1 MLRLTSA
8 HRRGVVGPQWGALIA
23 LLLCCP
29 SIASAQQQEKVPPP
43 DTVRV
48 PPPVD
53 GEPGFVTKARH
64 RLDRLH
70 EHGWYPEVGT
80 IVSASGLAFGGQYRS
95 PAHAATGISA
105 EAGLMWSL
113 RNYREYVGRI
123 GRLSHM
129 RDTIRLEPA
138 GEEITST
145 TNVRSTKVV
154 GTALYVEGRR
164 FNYRRVDY
172 FGIDPTVK
180 GERADYAVVGTAM
193 DLVGQWQARPDLGVS
208 GRWGVLELRPGRGT
222 NSSLPGVEEVY
233 SEPMAPGLTAVPR
246 YSVAGAA
253 AAWDTRDSA
262 KISTDG
268 LFAAGA
274 VWRYNALNERAP
286 TFTRFAAD
294 VRAFQA
300 LTQNGQHVVAAN
312 LVAAADRT
320 PGAQPIPFYL
330 QSWLGGSHSLRNFS
344 NYRLR
349 GESLVNLS
357 IEHRW
362 HVQRF
367 IEIAPFFDIGAVSST
382 GRSLSD
388 GPLYKAG
395 GIGIRV
401 RNDTRVFVRLDYAH
415 GDEGGRLLF
424 ALSPSF

>member
-1 MLRLTSA
+1 MSSLIEG
-8 HRRGVVGPQWGALIA
+8 RRRVSGYRAVALVA
-23 LLLCCP
+23 LLWLYP
-29 SIASAQQQEKVPPP
+29 LSASAQQQEKVPPP
-43 DTVRV
+43 DAVRV

-53 GEPGFVTKARH
+53 DEPGFVTKARH
-64 RLDRLH
+64 RLEVLH
-70 EHGWYPEVGT
+70 QHGWYPEVGT
-80 IVSASGLAFGGQYRS
+80 IVSASGLAFGGHYRS
-95 PAHAATGISA
+95 PAHAATGVSA

-113 RNYREYVGRI
+113 RNYREYVGRV

-129 RDTIRLEPA
+129 RDTVRLEPA

-145 TNVRSTKVV
+145 TNVRSTKTV
-154 GTALYVEGRR
+154 GTAVYVEGRR

-172 FGIDPTVK
+172 FGIDPAVK
-180 GERADYAVVGTAM
+180 GQRADYAVIGTAI
-193 DLVGQWQARPDLGVS
+193 DLVGQWQARPSLGVS
-208 GRWGVLELRPGRGT
+208 GRWGVLEVRPSRGT
-222 NSSLPGVEEVY
+222 NSSFPDVEDVY
-233 SEPMAPGLTAVPR
+233 SEPTAPGLTAVPR

-262 KISTDG
+262 KIATAG
-268 LFAAGA
+268 VFAAGT
-274 VWRYNALNERAP
+274 VWRYSALDDEAP

-294 VRAFQA
+294 VRAFRA
-300 LTQNGQHVVAAN
+300 LDSSGRHVLAGNVI
-312 LVAAADRT
+312 AAADRT

-349 GESLVNLS
+349 GESLVNVS
-357 IEHRW
+357 VEHRW

-401 RNDTRVFVRLDYAH
+401 RNDSRVFVRFDYAY
-415 GDEGGRLLF
+415 GDEGSRLLF